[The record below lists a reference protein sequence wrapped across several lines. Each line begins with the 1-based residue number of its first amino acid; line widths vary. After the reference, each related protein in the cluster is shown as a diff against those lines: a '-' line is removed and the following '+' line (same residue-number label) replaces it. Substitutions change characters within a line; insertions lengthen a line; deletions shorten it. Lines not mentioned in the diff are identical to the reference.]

1 MMENTMSVKEYI
13 MKSSEKKGR
22 KPEIRPEESES
33 NLELIV
39 NYLSL
44 IIEN

>member
-13 MKSSEKKGR
+13 MKSLERKEKM
-22 KPEIRPEESES
+22 PETGQDLSDS
-33 NLELIV
+33 DLELIV

-44 IIEN
+44 ILEN